1 MLERI
6 QRAVDGIADSENAL
20 VIKRVYGRAA
30 KNAARAGEFERA
42 ASLLE
47 EGMAKLGISNPVEFL
62 PFSRNLINRRLFTL
76 YWALAYQRVGQN
88 LNAEALLEES
98 RWRDPVFAEATDMYE
113 RTTYGDAYYEAL
125 SGNPGEALGLIR
137 HSVET
142 WQKWHG
148 GIAVLAVLVRNPM
161 LDAIREHP
169 EYGPQLQQL
178 IDEYDAVLAPM
189 RENVLKAEATDNWE
203 PLLAF

>member
-1 MLERI
+1 
-6 QRAVDGIADSENAL
+6 
-20 VIKRVYGRAA
+20 
-30 KNAARAGEFERA
+30 
-42 ASLLE
+42 
-47 EGMAKLGISNPVEFL
+47 
-62 PFSRNLINRRLFTL
+62 
-76 YWALAYQRVGQN
+76 
-88 LNAEALLEES
+88 
-98 RWRDPVFAEATDMYE
+98 MYE

-137 HSVET
+137 HSVEK
-142 WQKWHG
+142 WQRSHG
-148 GIAVLAVLVRNPM
+148 GIAVLSVLVRNPM
-161 LDAIREHP
+161 LDAVREHP